1 MSDLQTD
8 PVTIDLN
15 VHCGD
20 PIRQISDL
28 KVFIADDSEI
38 LRKHLATMLT
48 EIPGVS
54 IIGYADNTDT
64 AIADIE
70 AENPDVAIL
79 DIRMPGAGGIQVLK
93 SIRQSNPQIKVIIFT
108 DYPYPQYRKKCMEE
122 GTDYFFDKS
131 SESEKLV
138 DLIRKMAREHNDH

>member
-1 MSDLQTD
+1 MSDLFAD
-8 PVTIDLN
+8 PVTIDLD
-15 VHCGD
+15 VHCCD
-20 PIRQISDL
+20 PIQNISGL

>member
-1 MSDLQTD
+1 MSDLQAD
-8 PVTIDLN
+8 PVTIDLD

-20 PIRQISDL
+20 PIQNISDL

-70 AENPDVAIL
+70 AKNPDVAIL